1 MSIQN
6 GVALFWIHRP
16 ESRDRGEELRE
27 IRTVGLRQ

>member
-6 GVALFWIHRP
+6 GVALFLIYRP

-27 IRTVGLRQ
+27 RWTVGLRQ